1 MVETERSFSA
11 ADGGK
16 VLPTVARGGAGARG
30 GIWEFEIVGRI
41 WHFFTSVRLA
51 LVLILILTAAVLIGT
66 LLDQIPP
73 SVLSDPSAHAQ
84 WLERA
89 RTKYGLWTNALDF
102 FGLFNVFHGL
112 WFRVLIGLLT
122 ANIIVCT
129 LNRWKGIWAT
139 VFPPRVRMSDTF
151 FQHARYNATFAA
163 AMTLPVA
170 AERVK
175 RSLRRSR
182 YRVRIEGDDD
192 SVAIYA
198 DRNRFSRFGTFLAH
212 LSLVLILAGTVVGG
226 MWGFSDSEFIVAE
239 GATRD
244 LGLGTNISVGL
255 DHFTDEYYLEGPP
268 KDFRSDIVIYE
279 GGKEVKRGVTR
290 VNSPVSYKGIR
301 FHQSFF
307 GQAAVMEVKD
317 EAGAELYKAAVP
329 LAWETRDGGRPVGSF
344 DLPDQAMTVYVVGPR
359 SGETDALVPAGEMR
373 VEVYGR
379 NSGTPIATDNL
390 SQGTAKQV
398 AGLNLTFV
406 RESRFTG
413 LKVVKDPGTNII
425 WVASGLMVVG
435 LIMLFYLPHRRLW
448 ALVKRR
454 DDGTAEVRVGM
465 TAQRDM
471 SLESEFSR
479 LRERIS
485 SALRGEKGGRTSA
498 QGDNDV

>member
-1 MVETERSFSA
+1 MVESQGSYPA
-11 ADGGK
+11 AESGK
-16 VLPTVARGGAGARG
+16 VLPKAARGAAARGGL
-30 GIWEFEIVGRI
+30 WEFEVVGRI
-41 WHFFTSVRLA
+41 WRFFTSVRLA
-51 LVLILILTAAVLIGT
+51 LVLILILTGAVLVGT

-73 SVLSDPSAHAQ
+73 SVLSDSSAHAQ

-89 RTKYGLWTNALDF
+89 RTKYGVWTNAFDF
-102 FGLFNVFHGL
+102 LGLFNVFHGL

-163 AMTLPVA
+163 PMTLPVA

-182 YRVRIEGDDD
+182 YRVKMETDGE

-212 LSLVLILAGTVVGG
+212 LSIVLILAGTVVGG

-255 DHFTDEYYLEGPP
+255 DHFTDEYWLEGPP

-317 EAGAELYKAAVP
+317 EAGTELFNAPVA
-329 LAWETRDGGRPVGSF
+329 LAWETRDGGRPIGSF
-344 DLPDQAMTVYVVGPR
+344 DLPSQGVTVYVVGPR
-359 SGETDALVPAGEMR
+359 SGETDPLVPAGEMR
-373 VEVYGR
+373 VEVYKR
-379 NSGTPIATDNL
+379 NGGTLVAAENL
-390 SQGTAKQV
+390 SQGTAKQL
-398 AGLNLTFV
+398 AGLNLTFA

-425 WVASGLMVVG
+425 WVASALMVVG

-471 SLESEFSR
+471 SLEAEFSR
-479 LRERIS
+479 LRERVA
-485 SALRGEKGGRTSA
+485 SALRGAKGGRTSA

>member
-1 MVETERSFSA
+1 VETPGSFSA
-11 ADGGK
+11 ADRVK
-16 VLPTVARGGAGARG
+16 AISTVARGSAGARG
-30 GIWEFEIVGRI
+30 GIWEFEVVGRI
-41 WHFFTSVRLA
+41 WRFFTSVRLA
-51 LVLILILTAAVLIGT
+51 LVLILILTAAVLVGT

-73 SVLSDPSAHAQ
+73 SVLSDSSQHAQ

-89 RTKYGLWTNALDF
+89 RTKYGVWTNVFDF
-102 FGLFNVFHGL
+102 LGLFNIFHGL
-112 WFRVLIGLLT
+112 WFRVIIGLLT

-151 FQHARYNATFAA
+151 FQHARYNATFTAP
-163 AMTLPVA
+163 MTLPVA

-182 YRVRIEGDDD
+182 YRVRIEGNDD

-198 DRNRFSRFGTFLAH
+198 DRNRFSRFGTYLAH

-226 MWGFSDSEFIVAE
+226 MWGFSDSEFVVAE
-239 GATRD
+239 GATRA

-255 DHFTDEYYLEGPP
+255 EHFTDEYYLEGPP
-268 KDFRSDIVIYE
+268 KDFRSEIVIYE
-279 GGKEVKRGVTR
+279 GGKEVKRGITR
-290 VNSPVSYKGIR
+290 VNSPVKYKGIR

-307 GQAAVMEVKD
+307 GQSAVMEVKD
-317 EAGAELYKAAVP
+317 EAGAELFSAAVP
-329 LAWETRDGGRPVGSF
+329 LAWETREGGRPVGSF
-344 DLPDQAMTVYVVGPR
+344 DLQDQNMTVYVIGPR
-359 SGETDALVPAGEMR
+359 SGENDPLVPAGEMR
-373 VEVYGR
+373 VEVYKREG
-379 NSGTPIATDNL
+379 GTLIATDNL

-398 AGLNLTFV
+398 AGLDLTFA

-425 WVASGLMVVG
+425 WVASALMVVG
-435 LIMLFYLPHRRLW
+435 LIMLFYFPHRRLW

-454 DDGTAEVRVGM
+454 DDGTAEVKVGM

-471 SLESEFSR
+471 SLESEFDR
-479 LRERIS
+479 LRQRVA
-485 SALRGEKGGRTSA
+485 SALRGAKGGRTSA
-498 QGDNDV
+498 QGDDDV

>member
-1 MVETERSFSA
+1 M
-11 ADGGK
+11 
-16 VLPTVARGGAGARG
+16 LPAVARGGAGARG

-41 WHFFTSVRLA
+41 WRFFTSVRLA
-51 LVLILILTAAVLIGT
+51 LVLILILTAAILVGT

-73 SVLSDPSAHAQ
+73 SVLSDSSQHAQ

-89 RTKYGLWTNALDF
+89 RTKYGVWTNVFDF
-102 FGLFNVFHGL
+102 LGLFNIFHGL
-112 WFRVLIGLLT
+112 WFRALIGLLT
-122 ANIIVCT
+122 VNIIVCT

-163 AMTLPVA
+163 PMTLPVA

-198 DRNRFSRFGTFLAH
+198 DRNRFSRFGTYLAH
-212 LSLVLILAGTVVGG
+212 LSLVMILAGTVVGG
-226 MWGFSDSEFIVAE
+226 MWGFSDSEFVVAE
-239 GATRD
+239 GATRT

-255 DHFTDEYYLEGPP
+255 EHFTDEYYLEGPP
-268 KDFRSDIVIYE
+268 KDFRSEIIIYE
-279 GGKEVKRGVTR
+279 GGKEVKRGTTR
-290 VNSPVSYKGIR
+290 VNSPVKYKGIR
-301 FHQSFF
+301 FHQAFF

-317 EAGAELYKAAVP
+317 AAGAELFSAALP
-329 LAWETRDGGRPVGSF
+329 LAWETSEGGRPVGSF
-344 DLPDQAMTVYVVGPR
+344 DLQDQGMTVYVIGPR
-359 SGETDALVPAGEMR
+359 SGENDPLVPAGEMR
-373 VEVYGR
+373 VEVYKRDG
-379 NSGTPIATDNL
+379 GTLITADNL

-398 AGLNLTFV
+398 AGLDFTFS

-425 WVASGLMVVG
+425 WVASALMVIG
-435 LIMLFYLPHRRLW
+435 LVMLFYFPHRRLW

-471 SLESEFSR
+471 SLESEFGR
-479 LRERIS
+479 LRERIA
-485 SALRGEKGGRTSA
+485 SALRGTKGGRTSA